1 MEYAFVQA
9 MITQQDKGNRNNGN
23 FSSEAYTNMV
33 NELKQKLNK
42 DFTKQLFFG
51 TQRFLNFLEAEEEV
65 WEHLIEAKPE
75 AAIWKSKKVSN
86 YDDLLLLFAKDRASG
101 FSAQTAK
108 EKNSKEKKGIENKK
122 AGIKIETI
130 EDIDE
135 LLATNEVTYENL
147 VKLDDIQTESPTP
160 FSPEQTSNASKSK
173 SKKRILEE
181 EEDSNAKIMGSVHVV
196 ADAIREGNVA
206 YQRDYTGGE
215 IHKELEPLNFEPDVI
230 SSALIFLADNPKKA
244 RLLFSCPLE
253 MRKNVLKKM
262 LGSSE

>member
-1 MEYAFVQA
+1 M
-9 MITQQDKGNRNNGN
+9 
-23 FSSEAYTNMV
+23 
-33 NELKQKLNK
+33 
-42 DFTKQLFFG
+42 
-51 TQRFLNFLEAEEEV
+51 EAEEEV
-65 WEHLIEAKPE
+65 WEQLIEAKPE
-75 AAIWKSKKVSN
+75 AAIWRTKKVSN
-86 YDDLLLLFAKDRASG
+86 YDDLLLFAKDRASG

-122 AGIKIETI
+122 ASIKIETI

-147 VKLDDIQTESPTP
+147 VKLDDIQTGSPTP

-173 SKKRILEE
+173 SKKRKLEE
-181 EEDSNAKIMGSVHVV
+181 EEDSNAKIMGSVRVV
-196 ADAIREGNVA
+196 ADAIREGNVVLQETNTILDRA
-206 YQRDYTGGE
+206 YQHDYTGGE
-215 IHKELEPLNFEPDVI
+215 IHKELEPLDLEPDVI

-244 RLLFSCPLE
+244 RLLFSFPLE